1 MTAFYILL
9 DGDTEKDVLYETNL
23 LGEESFGKFYPS
35 VGYTAF
41 SSIINNHPEYV
52 DNIEILDDKNFV
64 IAMLQKP
71 SMFDLSSRSKC
82 KKHRTYSCRSTCKH

>member
-35 VGYTAF
+35 VGF
-41 SSIINNHPEYV
+41 MILKRIV
-52 DNIEILDDKNFV
+52 D
-64 IAMLQKP
+64 QKP
-71 SMFDLSSRSKC
+71 DVVKSIKIIDEQKNSHTITSFLDKLEQWKI
-82 KKHRTYSCRSTCKH
+82 KIA